1 MLHTLDEETI
11 INVLSLGVQGYLT
24 ATSGTKHLIQAIRA
38 ISRDEIWAERRILTK
53 VMRRVLAPREETLII
68 KPKLTKREEEILNL
82 IVQGYR
88 NKPIADKLFISENT
102 VKNHIRNIFRKLG
115 INNRLNLI
123 LNFGKSISKT
133 HF

>member
-1 MLHTLDEETI
+1 
-11 INVLSLGVQGYLT
+11 
-24 ATSGTKHLIQAIRA
+24 
-38 ISRDEIWAERRILTK
+38 
-53 VMRRVLAPREETLII
+53 MRRVLAPREETLII